1 MLERTTRLLRC
12 KAKAKLESLED
23 GQVDGVVSYSYEI
36 EANGDTVIGITI
48 EYETSILCP
57 TEEEAAYARVMGGV
71 SKTFTDATLEIMS
84 LFVEIL
90 DDMELVTNADWQQRM
105 TTSISG
111 MEEQIDS
118 IRALEPIESFQGIN
132 EGYLVIAN
140 LMDSLTYNGRLLLVA
155 PNDEVIL
162 SKVMDSIRSEIPQ
175 IPMLLESLFT
185 MLKDF
190 CP

>member
-1 MLERTTRLLRC
+1 M
-12 KAKAKLESLED
+12 
-23 GQVDGVVSYSYEI
+23 
-36 EANGDTVIGITI
+36 
-48 EYETSILCP
+48 
-57 TEEEAAYARVMGGV
+57 
-71 SKTFTDATLEIMS
+71 
-84 LFVEIL
+84 FVEIL